1 MSRLYFLFISAV
13 LLFANSACAGRPAPD
28 RTILFGID
36 GLHPEG
42 LQRIGLPNLQKLKE
56 QGCYYRQ
63 VYLPLAAHPKDPN
76 IYPHTCSVGN
86 PVLMTGTVFIR
97 RGDEM
102 IQDKFGDKKTA
113 FVLNSMSYQSI
124 SKGFD
129 IYNAIEQNPPSD
141 DTPVVEKAKE
151 IIEKE
156 NPVFMRMHLQG
167 SGRGGYDG
175 STDKYKD
182 KPWYRNIWHPD
193 SLYIAR
199 MKKADRLLGDFVN
212 WLKSTGRLEKTLMII
227 TSDNGQADIGGHPPY
242 EPGSSA
248 VPMLIFGPGIK
259 KGRTF
264 DYAEIIDIVP
274 TIAYLN
280 NIPAPK
286 RCQGRI
292 LLESIEGSGKDA
304 IPPERYMKRLDD
316 ALLEQ
321 HKLSTST
328 AELPVTIETIAEWH
342 KQFNDMKSLVEY
354 CEKVSVDMKAA
365 KAPTK

>member
-1 MSRLYFLFISAV
+1 MIRFNFLIALVMFFLTGSGCVSAQV
-13 LLFANSACAGRPAPD
+13 PE

-36 GLHPEG
+36 GLHVNAI
-42 LQRIGLPNLQKLKE
+42 QRIGLPNLQKLKE
-56 QGCYYRQ
+56 QGCYYKE

-76 IYPHTCSVGN
+76 SYPHTCSVGN

-97 RGDEM
+97 PGDKM
-102 IQDKFGDKKTA
+102 IQDSFGDKKTA
-113 FVLNSMSYQSI
+113 FVLNSMSYRSI

-129 IYNAIEQNPPSD
+129 IYHAIEQNPPSD
-141 DTPVVEKAKE
+141 DAPVVEKAKK
-151 IIEKE
+151 IIEKT

-175 STDKYKD
+175 STNKNKG

-193 SLYIAR
+193 SLYTAR
-199 MKKADRLLGDFVN
+199 IKKADRLLGEFVD
-212 WLKSTGRLEKTLMII
+212 WLKATGRLEKTLMII

-242 EPGSSA
+242 EAGSS
-248 VPMLIFGPGIK
+248 VTSMLIFGPGIK

-280 NIPAPK
+280 NVPAPK
-286 RCQGRI
+286 RCQGRV
-292 LLESIEGSGKDA
+292 LLESIVGSGKDA
-304 IPPERYMKRLDD
+304 IPPERYMKRLDN

-321 HKLSTST
+321 HKLSVAT
-328 AELPVTIETIAEWH
+328 ADKPVTIETIAQWH
-342 KQFNDMKSLVEY
+342 KQFSDMKSLVEY
-354 CEKVSVDMKAA
+354 CEKVSAEMKAA
-365 KAPTK
+365 KAQPK

>member
-1 MSRLYFLFISAV
+1 MLRFYCLIVSVAILSTNF
-13 LLFANSACAGRPAPD
+13 ACAEQTPPD

-36 GLHPEG
+36 GLHPDG
-42 LQRIGLPNLQKLKE
+42 PQRIGLPNLQKLKE
-56 QGCYYRQ
+56 QGCYYKQ
-63 VYLPLAAHPKDPN
+63 VYLPPAAHPKDPN
-76 IYPHTCSVGN
+76 SYPHTCSVGN
-86 PVLMTGTVFIR
+86 PVMMTGTVFIR
-97 RGDEM
+97 PGDEM

-113 FVLNSMSYQSI
+113 FVLNSMSYRSI

-129 IYNAIEQNPPSD
+129 IYHAIEQNPPSD
-141 DTPVVEKAKE
+141 DIPVVEKAKK
-151 IIEKE
+151 IIEKTD
-156 NPVFMRMHLQG
+156 PVFMRIHLQG

-175 STDKYKD
+175 STEKYKD

-212 WLKSTGRLEKTLMII
+212 WLKSTGRLDKTLMII

-242 EPGSSA
+242 EDGSSI

-280 NIPAPK
+280 KIPAPK
-286 RCQGRI
+286 RCTGRV
-292 LLESIEGSGKDA
+292 LLEAIEGSGKDT
-304 IPPERYMKRLDD
+304 IPPERYMKRLNK

-321 HKLSTST
+321 HKLAGDTGQ
-328 AELPVTIETIAEWH
+328 LPVTIETIADWH
-342 KQFNDMKSLVEY
+342 KQFKDMKSLVEY
-354 CEKVSVDMKAA
+354 CEKVTADIKAA
-365 KAPTK
+365 KTPAK